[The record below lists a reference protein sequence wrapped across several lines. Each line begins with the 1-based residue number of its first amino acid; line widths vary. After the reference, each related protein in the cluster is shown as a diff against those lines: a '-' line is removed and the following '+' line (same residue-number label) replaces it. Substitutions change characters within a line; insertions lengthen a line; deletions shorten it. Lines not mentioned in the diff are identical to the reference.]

1 MIVHVKINRYK
12 FSHESP
18 ENIEDSPLL
27 PVDIVKMQF
36 SNNLVDVV
44 KILQRKIFETRVLS
58 SFAVDFQE
66 NVLLVQ
72 FIDLDHIDEGVEFPL
87 TGSF

>member
-1 MIVHVKINRYK
+1 MIIHVKIDGYK

-18 ENIEDSPLL
+18 ENIEHSPLL

-58 SFAVDFQE
+58 SFAIDFQE
-66 NVLLVQ
+66 YVLLVQ
-72 FIDLDHIDEGVEFPL
+72 FVDLDHIDEGVEFPL
-87 TGSF
+87 ASLF